1 MCKEEQSGE
10 ERRGIEVDAVDV
22 DLCFAAKDN
31 TARKQRRR
39 DQNTEWTLPFFL
51 SLVLVFEF
59 FNPKAIN
66 QNTDS

>member
-1 MCKEEQSGE
+1 MCKDEQSGE
-10 ERRGIEVDAVDV
+10 ERRRIEVDAVDV
-22 DLCFAAKDN
+22 DLCFAAKDE

-39 DQNTEWTLPFFL
+39 DQSTEWTLHFIL
-51 SLVLVFEF
+51 SLVFMFEF